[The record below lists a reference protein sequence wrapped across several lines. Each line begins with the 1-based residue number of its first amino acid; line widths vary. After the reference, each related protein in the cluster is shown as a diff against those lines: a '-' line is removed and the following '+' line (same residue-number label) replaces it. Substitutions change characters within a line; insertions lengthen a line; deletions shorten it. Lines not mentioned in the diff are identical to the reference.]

1 MTPFSTW
8 YNLIQMRES
17 EEFCPCGSGKRFGDC
32 CYGKNRVVDLIQYKF
47 DQAEKDLRLRL
58 VDFSHRPDIQ
68 AHIGE
73 AFYIWKNN
81 PELLVESID
90 EDDVDDLSFSR
101 FFDWFIYDFK
111 LLDDGKRVIERFYE
125 EEREDLSDV
134 EKTILDDWMD
144 NLYSFFEVEE
154 VFTGEG
160 CRIRDIF
167 TGDVFRVKDVAS
179 SEQITVPDIVAARP
193 LKTGSNH
200 YFSGVI
206 LVYPPSL
213 KPLILDFFNREF
225 KEYKKTF
232 GRKRTIREYLK
243 DWGFLIGNY
252 IEDAL
257 KHQRFLTPEG
267 DEVVLASAIYTLKD
281 HKKAIKNLR
290 EIKSLQEIEGGTDEL
305 RVFSWTGADK
315 SMVYGIIEVEKD
327 SITIECY
334 SFNLLSKAKNLI
346 EKKLKGLVTYK
357 EGNVRE
363 WKSPIDK
370 GSAQTR
376 RTEKPSF
383 RAKSDIDTALD
394 EYYDEWINKPL
405 NALQGK
411 TPKEAMETE
420 QGRERLNSILEELEA
435 LYEHAKK
442 RGEPYYDVLKLRKK
456 LRLE

>member
-1 MTPFSTW
+1 
-8 YNLIQMRES
+8 
-17 EEFCPCGSGKRFGDC
+17 
-32 CYGKNRVVDLIQYKF
+32 
-47 DQAEKDLRLRL
+47 
-58 VDFSHRPDIQ
+58 
-68 AHIGE
+68 
-73 AFYIWKNN
+73 
-81 PELLVESID
+81 
-90 EDDVDDLSFSR
+90 VDDLSFSK

-111 LLDDGKRVIERFYE
+111 LLDDGKRIIERFYE
-125 EEREDLSDV
+125 EEREGLSDI

-154 VFTGEG
+154 VFPKEG

-167 TGDVFRVKDVAS
+167 TGEVLKVKDSAS
-179 SEQITVPDIVAARP
+179 SEQIMVSDIVAARP
-193 LKTGSNH
+193 LKTGSNN

-213 KPLILDFFNREF
+213 KPLIIDFFNREF

-232 GRKRTIREYLK
+232 GRKRTLRDYLK

-267 DEVVLASAIYTLKD
+267 DELVFASAIYTLKD
-281 HKKAIKNLR
+281 YKKAIKNLR

-305 RVFSWTGADK
+305 RVFSWTGTHK
-315 SMVYGIIEVEKD
+315 NRVYGIIEVEKD

-346 EKKLKGLVTYK
+346 EKKLKGLIAYK
-357 EGNVRE
+357 EDNVRE
-363 WKSPIDK
+363 LESLIDK
-370 GSAQTR
+370 EPTQPK
-376 RTEKPSF
+376 RTGKFSPKV
-383 RAKSDIDTALD
+383 KSDIDTAID
-394 EYYDEWINKPL
+394 EYYDDWINKPL

-411 TPKEAMETE
+411 TPKEAMETKE
-420 QGRERLNSILEELEA
+420 GRERLNSILEELET

-442 RGEPYYDVLKLRKK
+442 HGEPYYDVLKLRKK